1 MAFQTRGGV
10 AKLIG
15 LANFLL
21 RNQRGRGKRGKGSPE
36 REKTAALREL
46 SSGEG
51 RRVVLRPV
59 RGRRCLGRP
68 FYRRPREGERR
79 SSAGAGIN
87 AAQRRR

>member
-1 MAFQTRGGV
+1 VAFQTRGGV

-21 RNQRGRGKRGKGSPE
+21 RNQRGRGKRGKGLPE

-51 RRVVLRPV
+51 RRGVA
-59 RGRRCLGRP
+59 
-68 FYRRPREGERR
+68 E
-79 SSAGAGIN
+79 AGAGKEVLG
-87 AAQRRR
+87 ATLL